1 VTETAAL
8 ISVSER
14 NNIELFHF
22 DLYRFGVPD
31 FVGLLLNR
39 AVAGKFPHIGNVQD
53 RHFGPAGLV
62 LIDFRHPLQT
72 VNVGIKIG

>member
-14 NNIELFHF
+14 NNIELFPF
-22 DLYRFGVPD
+22 DLYRFGVPN
-31 FVGLLLNR
+31 FVGVLLNR

-62 LIDFRHPLQT
+62 LIDFRHPLLT
-72 VNVGIKIG
+72 VNVGVKIG